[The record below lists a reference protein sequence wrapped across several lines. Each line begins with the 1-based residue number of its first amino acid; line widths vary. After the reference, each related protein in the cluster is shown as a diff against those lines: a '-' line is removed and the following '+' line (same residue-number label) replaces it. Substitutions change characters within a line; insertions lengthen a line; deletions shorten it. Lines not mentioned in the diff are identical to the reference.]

1 MVSPT
6 SVCVQNLSS
15 YFFKRRNT
23 SFLPFQVIH
32 WLELAES
39 SNRQLFITKYRAV
52 PWKVIYSKITFFCF
66 WRWVLF
72 KKEWWSCEKKMLNQK
87 LGKYYPATSM
97 RRVAGSGQL
106 AVLPARLPV
115 KRTWTPQKGLVLQ
128 AWVHARGL
136 RQLKPLLLAG
146 LIPLPSEL
154 R

>member
-1 MVSPT
+1 
-6 SVCVQNLSS
+6 
-15 YFFKRRNT
+15 
-23 SFLPFQVIH
+23 
-32 WLELAES
+32 
-39 SNRQLFITKYRAV
+39 
-52 PWKVIYSKITFFCF
+52 
-66 WRWVLF
+66 
-72 KKEWWSCEKKMLNQK
+72 MLNQK

-115 KRTWTPQKGLVLQ
+115 KRTWTPQKCLVLQ